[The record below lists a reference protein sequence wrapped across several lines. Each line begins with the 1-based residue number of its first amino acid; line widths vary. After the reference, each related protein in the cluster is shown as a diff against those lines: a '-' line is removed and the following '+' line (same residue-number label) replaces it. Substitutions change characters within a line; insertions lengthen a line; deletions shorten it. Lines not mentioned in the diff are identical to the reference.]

1 MLKILGEHY
10 YLDLD
15 EIEEY
20 INIPQTTATTENHIS
35 IVKYEIVKVLM
46 DTILT
51 ENEPVDETLGIK
63 SSGNMTISFKVA
75 FNTLL
80 NKKLDS
86 FSSVAR
92 KIKLYFADEELEGED
107 PCWDGYEQYGTKT
120 DESGKEVPN
129 CIPIKD

>member
-80 NKKLDS
+80 NKKLLN
-86 FSSVAR
+86 
-92 KIKLYFADEELEGED
+92 KY
-107 PCWDGYEQYGTKT
+107 KT
-120 DESGKEVPN
+120 Y
-129 CIPIKD
+129 

>member
-35 IVKYEIVKVLM
+35 LVKYEIVKVLM

-80 NKKLDS
+80 NKKLLN
-86 FSSVAR
+86 
-92 KIKLYFADEELEGED
+92 KY
-107 PCWDGYEQYGTKT
+107 
-120 DESGKEVPN
+120 
-129 CIPIKD
+129 

>member
-51 ENEPVDETLGIK
+51 ENEPVDDTLGIK

-80 NKKLDS
+80 NKKLLN
-86 FSSVAR
+86 
-92 KIKLYFADEELEGED
+92 KY
-107 PCWDGYEQYGTKT
+107 
-120 DESGKEVPN
+120 
-129 CIPIKD
+129 